1 MVHERDLP
9 SLTIPSFPPSGA
21 GKKKKSEILY
31 GIEKAVGRGVY
42 FMSNVKE
49 TMDICFDHNAPSI
62 VVKIREYRDGYND
75 IRVRGGKIRVF
86 TEITKDNVAYCKE
99 LMKIVDE
106 LRHLDGVKGGI
117 AVSETEYM
125 ATTILEEAKPL
136 TQVIYSNVREVVE
149 QGQYIFDTLWN
160 MAIPAERK
168 IREIEEGITHYESK
182 VLENPDEIF
191 KQIIHLGETSN
202 ELSIVSSFGG
212 MQLIYNNFFDLYK
225 KILDKYRRGEGKGI
239 KWICSIN
246 EESIDL
252 TKIFVNLGMKLRHV
266 KSLTPMNFAVGDKEL
281 NATVES
287 MEGGKMVRSLL
298 TSNEPIY
305 VKHFSSIFEE
315 LWNNGIDADDR
326 IRDIEEGID
335 PAEIEIIRNPREGI
349 KRAWSM
355 TKTAKEEVLIMFSTS
370 NVLRRQI
377 QMGGLQLLKEVS
389 EKYGV
394 RVRLL
399 IPADEHITSITKEL
413 KSTSPQIDIRSIEK
427 SLQIRIT
434 IVLVDKKE
442 CIIIESKDDT
452 KDISYSA
459 AGLATYSNSKSI
471 VSSYLS
477 IFESFW
483 NQTELYEQLEESN
496 KRLELVN
503 QQLKVHDKMQKEFI
517 NIAAHELRT
526 PIQPILGL
534 SEVLALK
541 TGNIEQYNELIDAI
555 IRNAKRLQQLTEDI
569 LDVTRIES
577 QQSLIIKKEQ
587 FNLNDLI
594 MNAINDI
601 VIKKEIKNKN
611 IKLLYK
617 PNKRDNIFLNG
628 DIQRLSRVIFN
639 LISNAINFT
648 SHGTILVET
657 NKENDDDADRGG
669 GGRIIV
675 SVKDTG
681 SGIDSEILPRLFSK
695 FATKSDKGTGLGLFI
710 SKSIIEAHG
719 GMIWAE
725 NNSDGKGATF
735 SFALPNN

>member
-62 VVKIREYRDGYND
+62 VVKIREYKDGYDD
-75 IRVRGGKIRVF
+75 IRRRGGKIRAF

-225 KILDKYRRGEGKGI
+225 KILDKYRRGEGRGI

-252 TKIFVNLGMKLRHV
+252 TKIFVNLGMKIRHV

-355 TKTAKEEVLIMFSTS
+355 TKIAKEEVLIMFSTS

-389 EKYGV
+389 EQYGV

-577 QQSLIIKKEQ
+577 QQSLIIKKER

-617 PNKRDNIFLNG
+617 PNKGGNIFLNG

-669 GGRIIV
+669 GRIIV

-695 FATKSDKGTGLGLFI
+695 FATKSYKGTGLGLFI

-735 SFALPNN
+735 SFTLPNN

>member
-62 VVKIREYRDGYND
+62 VVKIREYRDGYTD
-75 IRVRGGKIRVF
+75 IRRRGGKIRAF

-225 KILDKYRRGEGKGI
+225 KILDKYRRGEGRGI

-252 TKIFVNLGMKLRHV
+252 TKIFVNIGMKLRHV

-355 TKTAKEEVLIMFSTS
+355 TKIAKEEVLIMFSTS

-399 IPADEHITSITKEL
+399 IPADEHITSITKQL

-541 TGNIEQYNELIDAI
+541 RGNIEQYNELIDAI

-577 QQSLIIKKEQ
+577 QQSLIIKKER

-611 IKLLYK
+611 IQLLFK
-617 PNKRDNIFLNG
+617 PNKGDNIFLNG

-669 GGRIIV
+669 GRIIV
-675 SVKDTG
+675 RVKDTG

-735 SFALPNN
+735 SFTLPNN

>member
-62 VVKIREYRDGYND
+62 VVKIREYKDGYDD
-75 IRVRGGKIRVF
+75 IRRRGGKIRAF

-225 KILDKYRRGEGKGI
+225 KILDKYRRGEGRGI

-252 TKIFVNLGMKLRHV
+252 TKIFVNLGMKIRHV

-355 TKTAKEEVLIMFSTS
+355 TKIAKEEVLIMFSTS

-389 EKYGV
+389 EQYGV

-577 QQSLIIKKEQ
+577 QQSLIIKKER

-617 PNKRDNIFLNG
+617 PNKGDNIFLNG

-669 GGRIIV
+669 GRIIV

-695 FATKSDKGTGLGLFI
+695 FATKSYKGTGLGLFI

-735 SFALPNN
+735 SFTLPNN

>member
-75 IRVRGGKIRVF
+75 IRKRGGKIRAF

-225 KILDKYRRGEGKGI
+225 KILDKYRRGEGRGI

-252 TKIFVNLGMKLRHV
+252 TKIFVNLGMKIRHV

-355 TKTAKEEVLIMFSTS
+355 TKIAKEEVLIMFSTS

-389 EKYGV
+389 EKYGI

-577 QQSLIIKKEQ
+577 QQSLIIKKER
-587 FNLNDLI
+587 FNLNYLI
-594 MNAINDI
+594 MNTINDI
-601 VIKKEIKNKN
+601 VIKKEINNKN

-657 NKENDDDADRGG
+657 NKENDDDADRGA
-669 GGRIIV
+669 GRIIV

-719 GMIWAE
+719 GKIWAE

-735 SFALPNN
+735 SFTLPNN

>member
-21 GKKKKSEILY
+21 GRKKKSEILY

-62 VVKIREYRDGYND
+62 VVKIREYRDGYTD
-75 IRVRGGKIRVF
+75 IRRRGGKIRAF

-225 KILDKYRRGEGKGI
+225 RILDKYRRGEGRGI

-252 TKIFVNLGMKLRHV
+252 TKIFVNLGMKIRHV

-355 TKTAKEEVLIMFSTS
+355 TKIAKEEVLIMFSTS

-442 CIIIESKDDT
+442 CISIESKDDT

-555 IRNAKRLQQLTEDI
+555 IRNARRLQQLTEDI

-577 QQSLIIKKEQ
+577 NSLILNKQQ
-587 FNLNDLI
+587 FNLNDMI
-594 MNAINDI
+594 TSAINDI
-601 VIKKEIKNKN
+601 VVKKDFNSGNVKILYEPITNNKQDN
-611 IKLLYK
+611 
-617 PNKRDNIFLNG
+617 NNNNIFVQA
-628 DIQRLSRVIFN
+628 DRSRLTQV
-639 LISNAINFT
+639 ISNLLSNAVKFT
-648 SHGTILVET
+648 KKGTIRVT
-657 NKENDDDADRGG
+657 TQIKEEEQQQQQLQQDDQNDD
-669 GGRIIV
+669 
-675 SVKDTG
+675 G
-681 SGIDSEILPRLFSK
+681 SGGVSS
-695 FATKSDKGTGLGLFI
+695 S
-710 SKSIIEAHG
+710 
-719 GMIWAE
+719 
-725 NNSDGKGATF
+725 
-735 SFALPNN
+735 